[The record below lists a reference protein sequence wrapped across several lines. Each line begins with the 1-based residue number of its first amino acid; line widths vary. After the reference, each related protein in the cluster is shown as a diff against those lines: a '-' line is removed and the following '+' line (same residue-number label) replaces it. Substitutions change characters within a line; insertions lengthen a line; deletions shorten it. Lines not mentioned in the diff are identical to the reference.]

1 MTTSYRQPGV
11 VLTDHH
17 FTVPLDHDDP
27 GGERIGLYAR
37 EAVATG
43 KDPEGLPWL
52 LYLEGGPGFG
62 ARRFTGRQAWLERA
76 LRDHRV
82 LLLDQRGTG
91 RSTPANRQ
99 TLPLRGTPGR
109 QAEYLSHFRADS
121 IVRDCEAIRPALTG
135 GAPWTVLGQ
144 SFGGFCATH
153 YLTTAPGG
161 LRTALITGG
170 LPSLTATADEVYAA
184 ALPRVER
191 KNLAHYA
198 RYPMDVERARRI
210 AAHLAEHRTTL
221 PGGHRL
227 TPEAF
232 QSLGI
237 LLGTG
242 DGSHQLH
249 YLLED
254 AFVRTPAGHALS
266 DSFLEAVRERL
277 SFAGHP
283 LYALLHEAIYAQDP
297 AAPTGW
303 AAERVRAAHPRF
315 DAAGALAG
323 NGPCSS
329 PARASTPG
337 TSPPTRHSN
346 RSARPPNCSPR
357 APAGPRSTTRPGWP
371 PTRCRSPPRSTTT
384 TCTSTR
390 PTRWRPPGPC
400 AACARG
406 SPTNSNTTA
415 SGQAVPASWT
425 ASWRSPTTTPSDR
438 ASRPSGRPRPR
449 PTDLRPWRRSGLR
462 SHEERAGGRRPC
474 PDRRGRADVG

>member
-323 NGPCSS
+323 NGPLFFTGESIHPWHFTTDPALEPLRETAELLAARTGWTPLYD
-329 PARASTPG
+329 PARLAANEVPVAAAVYHDDMYVDTA
-337 TSPPTRHSN
+337 HSLET
-346 RSARPPNCSPR
+346 ARTVR
-357 APAGPRSTTRPGWP
+357 
-371 PTRCRSPPRSTTT
+371 
-384 TCTSTR
+384 
-390 PTRWRPPGPC
+390 
-400 AACARG
+400 
-406 SPTNSNTTA
+406 
-415 SGQAVPASWT
+415 
-425 ASWRSPTTTPSDR
+425 
-438 ASRPSGRPRPR
+438 
-449 PTDLRPWRRSGLR
+449 GLR
-462 SHEERAGGRRPC
+462 TWVTDEFEHDGVRAGGPRVL
-474 PDRRGRADVG
+474 DRLLALAHDDAV